1 MTDPNEL
8 ARTLVAL
15 GAALDG
21 LGVRWAIG
29 GSLASAT
36 HGEPRAT
43 NDIDVIALLNQ
54 DTARALCAALAGEF
68 YADVDT
74 ALEAVRARRSFNVID
89 KTTFFKV
96 DIFVPGPGPLGA
108 GQLDRC
114 RVMDVHLGARPFPVL
129 SAEDIVLQKLRWYAV
144 GGEVSDKQWRD
155 ILSVLR
161 FAGDDMD
168 QSYVDT
174 VAQVSGL
181 GDLLARARKDA
192 R

>member
-8 ARTLVAL
+8 ARTLQAL

-21 LGVRWAIG
+21 LGVRWAVG
-29 GSLASAT
+29 GSLASAA

-43 NDIDVIALLNQ
+43 NDIDVIALLDQ
-54 DTARALCAALAGEF
+54 GSARALCAALDGAF

-89 KTTFFKV
+89 KSTFFKV
-96 DIFVPGPGPLGA
+96 DIFVPAPGPMGA

-114 RVMDVHLGARPFPVL
+114 RVMDVLLTAPPFPVL

-155 ILSVLR
+155 IVSVLR
-161 FAGDDMD
+161 FGGTDID
-168 QSYVDT
+168 QGYLDS
-174 VAQVSGL
+174 VAQVAGL
-181 GDLLARARKDA
+181 ADLLARARKDA
-192 R
+192 G